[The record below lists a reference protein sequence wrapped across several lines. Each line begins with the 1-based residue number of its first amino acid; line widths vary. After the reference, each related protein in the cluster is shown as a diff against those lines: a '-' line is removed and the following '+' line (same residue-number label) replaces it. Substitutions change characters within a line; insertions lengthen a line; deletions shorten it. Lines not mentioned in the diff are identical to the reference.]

1 MRENAV
7 PLAIVR
13 GRIALAAIFCAF
25 AFALICARLIDVVL
39 FGSATAAIAGSDRS
53 LSLRADLVDRN
64 GVLIAR
70 DLPVRDLYAR
80 PAELP
85 VTAAH
90 DLAAVTGTDEARL
103 ARAFSSERGYVAV
116 KRALTPAEQDAVM
129 QLGLPG
135 LTFESSYRRYYPGG
149 RAVSHAVGQVDIDDN
164 GVSGLELGLDPLLK
178 TSDAPVGLSMDM
190 RIQYAL
196 AREVADGQA
205 KFGAKAAGGIVM
217 NVHTGEVLALVSLP
231 NFEPDQR
238 DAVPDAA
245 ARNRMTQDVYELGSI
260 FKIFS
265 FAEAVEERT
274 IRLDETFN
282 VGKPVKIGRYDIE
295 DSHKL
300 GPILTGAHVFAE
312 SSNVGTAQIAMR
324 AGPERQRVFLKRMG
338 LLQSAKT
345 ELPESAAPLVP
356 SHWKDV
362 ETATISFGHGIS
374 VSPLAFAAAATAV
387 VNGGTR
393 ITPTFLKRD
402 KPQEGERVI
411 SEKTSATMRS
421 LMRLVI
427 TEGTGRNAAVD
438 GYDIGGKTGTAE
450 KAVGGRYARKSLI
463 SSFCG
468 VFPIEA
474 PQYLVFVMLDE
485 PKGTKDTSGFAT
497 AGYTSAPVAGRVI
510 ARIAP
515 LLGVPRND
523 AVATAEGQR
532 ESTKEP

>member
-1 MRENAV
+1 MRERTV
-7 PLAIVR
+7 PLTLVR
-13 GRIALAAIFCAF
+13 GRIAFAAMICAF
-25 AFALICARLIDVVL
+25 AFAVICARLVDVAL
-39 FGSATAAIAGSDRS
+39 FGSATAAIPGADRS
-53 LSLRADLVDRN
+53 LALRADLVDRS

-80 PAELP
+80 AAELP
-85 VTAAH
+85 DAAAH
-90 DLAAVTGTDEARL
+90 DLALVTGTDEARL
-103 ARAFSSERGYVAV
+103 ARAFAAKRGYVAV
-116 KRALTPAEQDAVM
+116 KRGLTPAEQDAAM

-135 LTFESSYRRYYPGG
+135 LTFEDSFRRYYPAG
-149 RAVSHAVGQVDIDDN
+149 RSVSHAVGQVDIDDN
-164 GVSGLELGLDPLLK
+164 GVSGLELGLDHLLK
-178 TSDAPVGLSMDM
+178 TSGGPVQLSLDM

-196 AREVADGQA
+196 AHEVAAGQA
-205 KFGAKAAGGIVM
+205 TFGAKAAGGIVM

-231 NFEPDQR
+231 DFEPGQR
-238 DAVPDAA
+238 GVVSDAA

-260 FKIFS
+260 FKLFS
-265 FAEAVEERT
+265 FAEAIEERT

-282 VGKPVKIGRYDIE
+282 VGKPLRIGRYDIE
-295 DSHKL
+295 DSHSL
-300 GPILTGAHVFAE
+300 GPILTGAHVFVE
-312 SSNVGTAQIAMR
+312 SSNIGTAQIAMR
-324 AGPERQRVFLKRMG
+324 AGPEHQRAFLKRMG
-338 LLQSAKT
+338 LLQPAET

-362 ETATISFGHGIS
+362 ETATIAFGHGIS
-374 VSPLAFAAAATAV
+374 VSPLAFAAAAAAV

-393 ITPTFLKRD
+393 ITPTFLKRA
-402 KPQEGERVI
+402 QAQQGERVV
-411 SEKTSATMRS
+411 SEKTSATMRG
-421 LMRLVI
+421 LLRLVV
-427 TEGTGRNAAVD
+427 TEGTGRNAGVP

-450 KAVGGRYARKSLI
+450 KAHGGGYAHKSLI

-485 PKGTKDTSGFAT
+485 PKGTKGTSGYAT

-515 LLGVPRND
+515 LLGLPRSD

-532 ESTKEP
+532 ESIKEP